1 MAAPTNSSDSA
12 LSAINSVTHK
22 YIIPKL
28 ADEVNTS
35 NALLMYMQK
44 NGGMDTISGGSD
56 IRQPLR
62 YARFSARGWYSGT
75 ETLDTSYNEKKFAL
89 IFPWAQY
96 HVSPTISGLDQLK
109 NAGAA
114 KVLDHV
120 KTELEAAK
128 EDVKDAF
135 GTGLYSAGTDSK
147 SIIGARVFL
156 STSNT
161 YGGVSQSSNSW
172 LQAKIDSTTT
182 ALSLS
187 AMQSRWEAAKEAPD
201 APTLITC
208 TESIFN
214 SFWNLLQPQQRFTD
228 SESAKAGFQNLLFNG
243 APVMEDSYCPT
254 SYMVFWNLKHLK
266 MYSHSERNFPGK
278 FVDFEKPINQ
288 DAMVSHIYWA
298 GQLVCEAPRKFAAL
312 TGLTS

>member
-1 MAAPTNSSDSA
+1 MAPPVNTLDST
-12 LSAINSVTHK
+12 LSAINSVTLK

-35 NALLMYMQK
+35 NALLLYMSK
-44 NGGMDTISGGSD
+44 NGGMDTCSGGAD
-56 IRQPLR
+56 IRQPMR

-75 ETLDTSYNEKKFAL
+75 ETLDVSYNEKKFSL

-109 NAGAA
+109 NSGPSA
-114 KVLDHV
+114 VLDHV
-120 KTELEAAK
+120 QTELAAAK

-135 GTGLYSAGTDSK
+135 GTGLYSSGSDPK

-161 YGGVSQSSNSW
+161 YGGVSQSSNSF

-182 ALSLS
+182 GLSLS

-201 APTLITC
+201 APNLITC
-208 TESIFN
+208 EQSIFN

-228 SESAKAGFQNLLFNG
+228 GEQAKAGFQNLLFNG
-243 APVMEDSYCPT
+243 APVLEDSYCPT
-254 SYMVFWNLKHLK
+254 SNMIFWNLKHLK
-266 MYSHSERNFPGK
+266 LMSHSDRNFPGK
-278 FVDFEKPINQ
+278 FVDFEMPINQ

-298 GQLVCEAPRKFAAL
+298 GQLICEEPRKFAAL
-312 TGLTS
+312 TGITS